1 MERVQREIQEARRLY
16 ARRKWQTI
24 DVTRRLDRGN
34 AATILPCWR
43 RAASSGCRRSS
54 AIAEKEAVMRG
65 RFLTAICVAALAVPV
80 FAADGIE
87 VRRGED
93 SMLFGT
99 CVPSL
104 VVENKSSETVDFL
117 QVDLMLVLNDGQQ
130 RTVPLQSAYRD
141 GILHPITPGARAMLK
156 QPLDLSRS
164 LGVGC
169 GDVKSRS
176 VARTICE
183 AGGKACASLVTIQP

>member
-1 MERVQREIQEARRLY
+1 MKCVIPSAVRDPSS
-16 ARRKWQTI
+16 RRK
-24 DVTRRLDRGN
+24 D
-34 AATILPCWR
+34 
-43 RAASSGCRRSS
+43 SS
-54 AIAEKEAVMRG
+54 AFGLGMTGMLGLV
-65 RFLTAICVAALAVPV
+65 LVTSTALA
-80 FAADGIE
+80 ANGID

-93 SMLFGT
+93 ATVFGS

-104 VVENKSSETVDFL
+104 VVENKSAETIDFL
-117 QVDLMLVLNDGQQ
+117 QVDLTVVLGDGER
-130 RTVPLQSAYRD
+130 RTVPLQSAYHE
-141 GILHPITPGARAMLK
+141 GVLYPIAPGGKAVLK

-183 AGGKACASLVTIQP
+183 AGGKACTSSVSVQP